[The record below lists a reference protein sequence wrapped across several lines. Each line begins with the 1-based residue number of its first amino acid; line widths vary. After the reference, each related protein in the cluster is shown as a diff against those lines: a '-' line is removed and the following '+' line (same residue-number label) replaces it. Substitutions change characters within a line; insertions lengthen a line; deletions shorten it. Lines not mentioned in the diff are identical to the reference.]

1 MKKLVKFGVGL
12 SLLGTLVACSNDVET
27 ETVESNEESNIENIE
42 LAKQETRELKADE
55 EFGKFVGFDE
65 EGLKSKYKTT
75 YEIEMLTVMQDDMN
89 GTALDSTTDTFYIF
103 SNNDEWTNF
112 LMTAVRN
119 NNANGEIDEVIEG
132 YQAIVDIIPNEY
144 NVVIS
149 NPVNT
154 NNALMVYQGGELV
167 YSVFE

>member
-1 MKKLVKFGVGL
+1 MKKVMKIGVGL
-12 SLLGTLVACSNDVET
+12 SLLATLVACSNEETDV
-27 ETVESNEESNIENIE
+27 VENNEVSSIENIDLTKEETKE
-42 LAKQETRELKADE
+42 LQTDE
-55 EFGKFVGFDE
+55 ELGKFVGFSE
-65 EGLKSKYKTT
+65 EGLKSKYKTP

-112 LMTAVRN
+112 LKTAVKN
-119 NNANGEIDEVIEG
+119 NNANGEMDEVIEG
-132 YQAIVDIIPNEY
+132 YKAIVDIIPSEY

-154 NNALMVYQGGELV
+154 NNALMIFENGELV
-167 YSVFE
+167 YSVFDE

>member
-27 ETVESNEESNIENIE
+27 ETVENNEVSNIENID
-42 LAKQETRELKADE
+42 LTKQETKELKADE
-55 EFGKFVGFDE
+55 ELGEFVGFDE
-65 EGLKSKYKTT
+65 EGLKSKYKTP
-75 YEIEMLTVMQDDMN
+75 YEIEMLIVMQDDMN

-112 LMTAVRN
+112 LITAVRN
-119 NNANGEIDEVIEG
+119 NNANGEMDEVIEG
-132 YQAIVDIIPNEY
+132 YQAIVDVIPSEY

>member
-1 MKKLVKFGVGL
+1 
-12 SLLGTLVACSNDVET
+12 
-27 ETVESNEESNIENIE
+27 
-42 LAKQETRELKADE
+42 
-55 EFGKFVGFDE
+55 
-65 EGLKSKYKTT
+65 
-75 YEIEMLTVMQDDMN
+75 MQDDMN

-112 LMTAVRN
+112 LMSAVRN
-119 NNANGEIDEVIEG
+119 NNSNGEIDEVIEG

>member
-1 MKKLVKFGVGL
+1 
-12 SLLGTLVACSNDVET
+12 
-27 ETVESNEESNIENIE
+27 
-42 LAKQETRELKADE
+42 
-55 EFGKFVGFDE
+55 
-65 EGLKSKYKTT
+65 
-75 YEIEMLTVMQDDMN
+75 MLTVMQDDMS
-89 GTALDSTTDTFYIF
+89 GTALDSTTNTFYIF